1 MLGALVTDGH
11 SRAAVAGVRALG
23 LAGIGVRVLSSTRWA
38 AAAWSRH
45 ASAHDLG
52 PPSTDEQAFVTRI
65 AEVAARHGPLVVFP
79 GQEEAVGALARQA
92 SAFSDHAVFPYSD
105 PEVVLALTDKSKL
118 GSLAS
123 EADLAPPP
131 ALATG
136 TAASLAA
143 DPPPTPCVVKTPVL
157 SDALPATRVC
167 ETSGELAT
175 LLASLPPSERLIV
188 QERVAGSLEALS
200 LVLAVD
206 GELAACFAS
215 RALRLAP
222 TAAGASSLSVSIAP
236 DPELVDRAV
245 GLLRGV
251 GWWGLAHMQFLRTER
266 SPALIDLN
274 ARFYGSLP
282 LATAAGVNLPAI
294 WHRVASGGPPA
305 PPPRYRLGVRYRW
318 LEGEVYQAV
327 RGEVGRLATRPARGT
342 VGAMWASDDPVPGT
356 LLALQATTPHLQNLS
371 RRAARRVRARPT
383 AADG

>member
-1 MLGALVTDGH
+1 L
-11 SRAAVAGVRALG
+11 R
-23 LAGIGVRVLSSTRWA
+23 GIGVRVLSYTRWP
-38 AAAWSRH
+38 AAAWCRH
-45 ASAHDLG
+45 GSADDLG

-79 GQEEAVGALARQA
+79 GQEEAVGALARHA

-143 DPPPTPCVVKTPVL
+143 DPPPTPCVVKTPAL

-167 ETSGELAT
+167 ETSEELVT

-200 LVLAVD
+200 LVLAAD

-251 GWWGLAHMQFLRTER
+251 GWWGLAHMKFLRTGSSLAR
-266 SPALIDLN
+266 IDRN

-342 VGAMWASDDPVPGT
+342 VG
-356 LLALQATTPHLQNLS
+356 
-371 RRAARRVRARPT
+371 
-383 AADG
+383 